1 MSVSSVSPNPWA
13 MQLTEGV
20 IDSPA
25 EAIATW
31 INENQITDLTELS
44 RPQMDSLLQRLNEI
58 NTNNS
63 VPGLGELV
71 SNLGNILQNQPSGSG
86 GADILDTR
94 LAVLSTMAETT
105 NDPSNPL
112 SQAADQAQAN
122 IDSIINEIV
131 LDFFAGADAETV
143 LEDD

>member
-31 INENQITDLTELS
+31 INENQITDLTQLS

-58 NTNNS
+58 NASNNVS
-63 VPGLGELV
+63 GLGELV
-71 SNLGNILQNQPSGSG
+71 RNLGNVLENQPSGSG
-86 GADILDTR
+86 GTDILDTR
-94 LAVLSTMAETT
+94 LAVLSTLAGTT
-105 NDPSNPL
+105 NDSSNPL
-112 SQAADQAQAN
+112 SKAADQAQAN
-122 IDSIINEIV
+122 IDSIINNIV